1 MLNSIPNIISPE
13 DRDKLLGWTAA
24 IISAYVGENAIPR
37 AEIPQLIKDVH
48 CTLGDL
54 GWPLATVSKLAPA
67 INPNR
72 TITDDYIVC
81 LEDGKK
87 FKSLKRHLMTEYGM
101 TPNQYRAKWNLPES
115 YPMVAPNYTR
125 IRSRIAKET
134 GFGEWRRAV
143 KR

>member
-1 MLNSIPNIISPE
+1 MLNPIPNTISPE
-13 DRDKLLGWTAA
+13 DRDKLLGWTAT

-48 CTLGDL
+48 STLGDL
-54 GWPLATVSKLAPA
+54 GWPSATASKPA
-67 INPNR
+67 TGIDR

-101 TPNQYRAKWNLPES
+101 TPDQYKAKWNLPES

-125 IRSRIAKET
+125 VRSRIAKET
-134 GFGEWRRAV
+134 GFGEWRRAL